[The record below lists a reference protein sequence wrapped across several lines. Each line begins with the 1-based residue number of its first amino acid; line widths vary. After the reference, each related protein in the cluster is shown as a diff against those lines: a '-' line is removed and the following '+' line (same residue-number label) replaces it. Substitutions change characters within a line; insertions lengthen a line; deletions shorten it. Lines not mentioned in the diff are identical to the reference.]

1 MHALAATAVA
11 AALVAAPAAAPA
23 LHPARPSQQ
32 SLEGR
37 KGAGALPVAVTQ
49 RYLLRLP
56 GSPNPGADVHASYS
70 GREDPPPTGD
80 PAPPSPGMIVLLAVL
95 ALVGAGALMV
105 APRWLR
111 AAEPPSGASAERR
124 CATPSG

>member
-23 LHPARPSQQ
+23 AHATRPYQQ

-37 KGAGALPVAVTQ
+37 KGAGAPPSSVTQ
-49 RYLLRLP
+49 RYVLSLP
-56 GSPNPGADVHASYS
+56 GSPHPVTGLHASYA
-70 GREDPPPTGD
+70 GRDN
-80 PAPPSPGMIVLLAVL
+80 PAPADQPAAPSPGMIVLLTVL
-95 ALVGAGALMV
+95 ALVGAGVLMT

-111 AAEPPSGASAERR
+111 GR
-124 CATPSG
+124 

>member
-1 MHALAATAVA
+1 VHALAATAVA
-11 AALVAAPAAAPA
+11 AALVAAPAVAPA
-23 LHPARPSQQ
+23 AHPTRPSQQ

-37 KGAGALPVAVTQ
+37 KGAGGLPVAVTQ
-49 RYLLRLP
+49 RYLLRVP
-56 GSPNPGADVHASYS
+56 GSPHPGEVAHSSYS
-70 GREDPPPTGD
+70 DRDGPPSGGD

-95 ALVGAGALMV
+95 ALVGAGALLA

-111 AAEPPSGASAERR
+111 GGEPPSGSSVQER